1 MVIVEKVRSGTE
13 IVKDFI
19 DGLEADSSLDEGVVE
34 ALSGLQKEGKL
45 TPTRLLQELE
55 TKRKRG
61 TANG

>member
-1 MVIVEKVRSGTE
+1 MAGEKIRSGPE
-13 IVKDFI
+13 IVKDFV
-19 DGLEADSSLDEGVVE
+19 DGLKADSSLDEGVVE

-55 TKRKRG
+55 AKRKKG